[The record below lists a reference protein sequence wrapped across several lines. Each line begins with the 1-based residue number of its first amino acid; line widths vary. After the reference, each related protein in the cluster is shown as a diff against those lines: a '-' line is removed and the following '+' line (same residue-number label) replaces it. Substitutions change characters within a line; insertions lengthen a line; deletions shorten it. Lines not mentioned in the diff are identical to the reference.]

1 MATVVNSTP
10 LCPSVSLKRPG
21 NSLSLSLS
29 LSLSSSLFQINAD
42 SIWVSIML
50 SSIYWE
56 FGCWEVPSGEASVP
70 YL

>member
-21 NSLSLSLS
+21 NSLSLS
-29 LSLSSSLFQINAD
+29 SSLFQINVD

-50 SSIYWE
+50 SSIHWE
-56 FGCWEVPSGEASVP
+56 FGCWEVSSGEASVP